1 MKDTL
6 RKRMLDKRLALTREE
21 RERRGVIVL
30 EKLLSLREVRL
41 ASNIALYYPIKGEL
55 DPLPLVNMI
64 GRSFFL
70 PKVVGR
76 DLRFG
81 KVDSALVKGAFGI
94 MEPKEAPFT
103 FEDMDLFV
111 VPAVAYDE
119 EGYRL
124 GYGGGYYDRL
134 LKRKLP
140 HQVAV
145 GVCFDVQLVGSLPK
159 DPWDVPVDVV
169 VTESRLLR
177 PAVSTK
183 ILG

>member
-1 MKDTL
+1 
-6 RKRMLDKRLALTREE
+6 MLNKRLVLSREE
-21 RERRGVIVL
+21 RERKGVIVL
-30 EKLLSLREVRL
+30 EKCLAFREVRL
-41 ASNIALYYPIKGEL
+41 AKNIAIYYPIKGEL

-64 GRSFFL
+64 SKSFFL

-76 DLRFG
+76 DLKFG
-81 KVDSALVKGAFGI
+81 RVDGVLVKGAFGI
-94 MEPKEAPFT
+94 MEPEEAPFT
-103 FEDMDLFV
+103 FEEMDLFV

-134 LKRKLP
+134 LKKKLP

-145 GVCFDVQLVGSLPK
+145 GVCFDVQLVGSLPR

-183 ILG
+183 ILA